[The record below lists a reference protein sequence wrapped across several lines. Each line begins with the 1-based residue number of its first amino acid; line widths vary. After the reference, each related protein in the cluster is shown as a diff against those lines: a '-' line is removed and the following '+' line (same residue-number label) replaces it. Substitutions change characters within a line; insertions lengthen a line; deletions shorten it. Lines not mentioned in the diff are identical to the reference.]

1 MGASFFDQAP
11 IAARAVA
18 TRLRLA
24 SLVRDSSL
32 PDLLAAL
39 SPEPGAVDAKPLEV
53 VEEALST
60 SQRIV
65 GRLRRVVP
73 DTCLY
78 RSLARYAL
86 LRRAG
91 HPVRFVMALDPK
103 KAGVE
108 GHAWLELDGVPL
120 GEEVD
125 PGLAVTFSY
134 PDPSSPPT
142 GRTSKSS

>member
-1 MGASFFDQAP
+1 MAMGASLFHQAP
-11 IAARAVA
+11 ITARAVA

-24 SLVRDSSL
+24 SMVRDSSL
-32 PDLLAAL
+32 PELLRELTPKHVEDKPLDVVLAAI
-39 SPEPGAVDAKPLEV
+39 
-53 VEEALST
+53 ST

-65 GRLRRVVP
+65 GRLRGVP

-91 HPVRFVMALDPK
+91 HPVRFVMALDR
-103 KAGVE
+103 KAPEVV

-125 PGLAVTFSY
+125 PNMTVTFSY
-134 PDPSSPPT
+134 PPPSTTT
-142 GRTSKSS
+142 GTASA